1 MKNIKDIIELSKILY
16 ENQDNKLKFHNK
28 KSDFNNNIEHSEFQ
42 RIDNIEDFNDTLSK
56 DEIINKL
63 GRKYKKNLVSI
74 AKLLNHIYYNQC
86 CLSQTQLSKSLGCS
100 QDKISKII
108 KKLIDIKVLR
118 IIDNSYSYIKH
129 ISKVYQVNQNMISI
143 IKNII
148 KEETNKEII
157 NKNNNN
163 KDNQDNINTS
173 NTIGTPIRFSVSQR
187 CNLDLSYT
195 DDQINEGLCNYY
207 PFLKEQQDKAERLN
221 QTLPDELKIKF
232 YPTVKRSSKHI
243 TKIGLRATNSIV
255 SLKNRDTGKDTDRKY
270 RKEYYDEY
278 YGKDEKLYKYDFK
291 ASVYRLTYFI
301 NNGVFPDKDYDLYT
315 AFVGKKMTK
324 TERDYIKRLSMLC
337 YFTASTKKIISNN
350 REILKDYDLEQIKD
364 LLDAYKE
371 RMISI
376 IGKFYQS
383 EIFVYESSIYLD
395 IYEHLLKNHN
405 KVTQIY
411 DEFVSNEDIR
421 EEIENYIKD
430 NLNSIK
436 DKYNINTIGKAI
448 RFLPDITTF
457 DMTDNLKIETE
468 TKINEQ
474 SKNTIKMIKKN
485 EYLKVKK
492 QEKKNTM
499 IIPSATFDDKTFFDD
514 NTFKPIPTKIET
526 IEERR
531 IRKEKEQQKYKAD
544 MQKINDMISDIF
556 KTTETK
562 SKQTFNYTDEEL
574 DELINDII

>member
-1 MKNIKDIIELSKILY
+1 MKKIKDIFELSKILY
-16 ENQDNKLKFHNK
+16 ENQDNKKKLYNK
-28 KSDFNNNIEHSEFQ
+28 KSDFNNNNIEHSEFQ
-42 RIDNIEDFNDTLSK
+42 RIDNVEDFNDILSK
-56 DEIINKL
+56 EEIIDKL

-74 AKLLNHIYYNQC
+74 AKLLKHINYNQC
-86 CLSQTQLSKSLGCS
+86 CLSQTQLAKSLGYS
-100 QDKISKII
+100 HDKVSKII
-108 KKLIDIKVLR
+108 KKLVDIKVLR
-118 IIDNSYSYIKH
+118 VIDNSYSYIEH
-129 ISKVYQVNQNMISI
+129 TSKVYQVNQNMITI

-148 KEETNKEII
+148 KEETNKEI
-157 NKNNNN
+157 NN
-163 KDNQDNINTS
+163 KDNNNSS

-255 SLKNRDTGKDTDRKY
+255 SLKNRYTGKYTDRKY

-278 YGKDEKLYKYDFK
+278 FGKDVKLYKYDFK
-291 ASVYRLTYFI
+291 ASVYRLTYFL
-301 NNGVFPDKDYDLYT
+301 NNGIFPDKDYDLYT

-324 TERDYIKRLSMLC
+324 NERDYIKRLSMLC

-350 REILKDYDLEQIKD
+350 REILKDYDSEQIKD
-364 LLDAYKE
+364 LLDSYKGK
-371 RMISI
+371 MLSI

-395 IYEHLLKNHN
+395 IYEHLLKNHS

-421 EEIENYIKD
+421 EEVEKYLKD

-436 DKYNINTIGKAI
+436 EKYNINTIGSTI

-468 TKINEQ
+468 INEQ
-474 SKNTIKMIKKN
+474 SNNTIKIIKKN
-485 EYLKVKK
+485 EYIKVQK
-492 QEKKNTM
+492 QEKKITM
-499 IIPSATFDDKTFFDD
+499 IIPSATFDDKTFFVD

-526 IEERR
+526 IEERK

-556 KTTETK
+556 KKPTEKEVKSFCGTK
-562 SKQTFNYTDEEL
+562 AEFDDLIN
-574 DELINDII
+574 ELIYI

>member
-1 MKNIKDIIELSKILY
+1 MKKIKDIFELSKILY
-16 ENQDNKLKFHNK
+16 ENQDNKVKFHNK
-28 KSDFNNNIEHSEFQ
+28 KSDINNNNIEHSEFQ
-42 RIDNIEDFNDTLSK
+42 RIDNVEDFNDTLSRE
-56 DEIINKL
+56 EIIVKL

-74 AKLLNHIYYNQC
+74 AKLLKHINYNQC
-86 CLSQTQLSKSLGCS
+86 CLSQTQLAKSLGYS
-100 QDKISKII
+100 QEKVSKII

-118 IIDNSYSYIKH
+118 VIDNSYSYIEH
-129 ISKVYQVNQNMISI
+129 TSKVYQVNQNMISI

-148 KEETNKEII
+148 KEETNKEI
-157 NKNNNN
+157 NNNNN
-163 KDNQDNINTS
+163 KDNQDNNNSSI
-173 NTIGTPIRFSVSQR
+173 TIGSTIRFSVSQR

-195 DDQINEGLCNYY
+195 DDQINDGLCNYY
-207 PFLKEQQDKAERLN
+207 PFLREQQEKAERLN
-221 QTLPDELKIKF
+221 ETLPDELKIKF

-278 YGKDEKLYKYDFK
+278 FGKDEKLYKYDFK
-291 ASVYRLTYFI
+291 ASVYRLTYFL

-315 AFVGKKMTK
+315 SFAGKVMTK

-337 YFTASTKKIISNN
+337 YFTSSTKKIISNN
-350 REILKDYDLEQIKD
+350 REILKDYDLEQIKS
-364 LLDAYKE
+364 LLDEYKE

-421 EEIENYIKD
+421 EEVENYIKD

-436 DKYNINTIGKAI
+436 DKYNINTIGSTI

-457 DMTDNLKIETE
+457 EMTDNLKFETE
-468 TKINEQ
+468 INKQ

-485 EYLKVKK
+485 EYLKVQK
-492 QEKKNTM
+492 QEKKITM
-499 IIPSATFDDKTFFDD
+499 IKPSATFDDKTFFDD

-544 MQKINDMISDIF
+544 MQKLNDMISDIF
-556 KTTETK
+556 KTTKT
-562 SKQTFNYTDEEL
+562 KQTFNQTDEEL

>member
-1 MKNIKDIIELSKILY
+1 MKKIKDIFELSKILY
-16 ENQDNKLKFHNK
+16 ENQDNKVKFHSK
-28 KSDFNNNIEHSEFQ
+28 KSDINNNNIEHSEFQ
-42 RIDNIEDFNDTLSK
+42 RIDNVEDFNDTLSRE
-56 DEIINKL
+56 EIITKL

-74 AKLLNHIYYNQC
+74 AKLLKHINYNQC
-86 CLSQTQLSKSLGCS
+86 CLSQIQLSKSLGYS
-100 QDKISKII
+100 QEKISKII
-108 KKLIDIKVLR
+108 RKLVDIKVLR
-118 IIDNSYSYIKH
+118 VIDNSYSYIEH
-129 ISKVYQVNQNMISI
+129 TSKVYQVNQNMISI

-148 KEETNKEII
+148 KEETNKEI
-157 NKNNNN
+157 NNNNN
-163 KDNQDNINTS
+163 KDNQDNNNSSI
-173 NTIGTPIRFSVSQR
+173 TIGSTIRFSVSQR

-195 DDQINEGLCNYY
+195 DDQINDGLCNYY
-207 PFLKEQQDKAERLN
+207 PFLREQQEKAERLN
-221 QTLPDELKIKF
+221 ETLPDELKIKF

-243 TKIGLRATNSIV
+243 TKIGMRATNSIV

-278 YGKDEKLYKYDFK
+278 FGKDEKLYKYDFK
-291 ASVYRLTYFI
+291 ASVYRLTYFL

-315 AFVGKKMTK
+315 SFAGKVMTK

-337 YFTASTKKIISNN
+337 YFTSSTKKIISNN
-350 REILKDYDLEQIKD
+350 REILKDYDLEQIKS
-364 LLDAYKE
+364 LLDEYKE

-421 EEIENYIKD
+421 EEVENYIKD

-436 DKYNINTIGKAI
+436 DKYNINTIGSTI

-457 DMTDNLKIETE
+457 EMTDNLKIETE
-468 TKINEQ
+468 INKQ
-474 SKNTIKMIKKN
+474 SKNTIKMINKN
-485 EYLKVKK
+485 EYLKVQK
-492 QEKKNTM
+492 QEKKITM
-499 IIPSATFDDKTFFDD
+499 IKPSATFDDKTFFDD
-514 NTFKPIPTKIET
+514 NTFKPIPTTIET

-544 MQKINDMISDIF
+544 MQKLNDMISDIF
-556 KTTETK
+556 KKSTEKEVKSFCGTK
-562 SKQTFNYTDEEL
+562 AEL
-574 DELINDII
+574 DDLIDDMI